1 MTAVPAS
8 SLRPA
13 RRLSATPGQI
23 ALALAIA
30 AFLLLFLVLPVATV
44 LYVAFTEKGTSTFTL
59 VNFYDFVRTELFMRS
74 LWNSFYVAA
83 MSVLWASVL
92 ALPLAYLT
100 TRFVFRGAALVQTL
114 GFLPLIMPPFVGAVA
129 MQLFFGRNG
138 SINLLLDDW
147 LGFKIGFMEG
157 LNGVIFVQSIHY
169 FPFILI
175 NLSAALRNID
185 RAMEEAAQ
193 NLGSSG
199 FRLFRRIVFP
209 LALPGYLAG
218 ASLVFVKVFDD
229 LATPLLL
236 NVKDMLA
243 PQAYLRVTSIGIAD
257 PMGYVISVVLIVAS
271 VTAMWLSAAALK
283 GRDYATTQRG
293 GGGLARRTMTRWE
306 AIFGYGIV
314 FLILA
319 LVLAPHL
326 GLLLLSFATIWSFSP
341 LPDGFTTA
349 HYARVFGESS
359 LYIKNTLIYASIA
372 GGIDIVLGVAIAY
385 LVLRTK
391 LVGREWLDWAAS
403 AALAIPGVVLGIGYL
418 RTFYGVTLPD
428 GTPLA
433 SLWITIVL
441 ALAIRRLP
449 YALRA
454 CYAALQQISVS
465 LEEAAEN
472 PRRHQGPHGAARG
485 SALDGGRYPGRLC
498 HQLLDRCRGA
508 LGDLDARPVEFGRA
522 PRLRALRLHAIG
534 GRAGAGSGVGRGRG
548 RSRRALH
555 AALAPHHR
563 TQPEGQRDG
572 PIDHEREPAP
582 HRPDRL
588 RRYRGRQPV
597 LWREPCPQGREP
609 GHPPGRVFRLPRPV
623 RLRQDHAAAPDRRL
637 QPGRYGPPPDRRQGH
652 LGAAALEARC
662 RHGVPVLCA
671 LAAHDRPPQ
680 RRLRAG
686 GAPAACA
693 RRSSAASRSRSIS
706 SGSDIWPS
714 GGRPSSPAAS
724 SNASPS
730 PARSRSSRRSCCS
743 TSLCP
748 ISTPRCACKSGASC
762 ATCSSASA

>member
-1 MTAVPAS
+1 MTAIPSAT
-8 SLRPA
+8 LPRA

-30 AFLLLFLVLPVATV
+30 AFLLLFLGLPVGTV
-44 LYVAFTEKGTSTFTL
+44 LYVAFTEKGTSNFTL

-74 LWNSFYVAA
+74 LWNSFYVSA
-83 MSVLWASVL
+83 MSVVWASVF

-100 TRFVFRGAALVQTL
+100 TRFVFRGAMLVQTL

-138 SINLLLDDW
+138 SINLMLDDW
-147 LGFKIGFMEG
+147 FGFKIGFMEG
-157 LNGVIFVQSIHY
+157 LNGVIFVQSVHY

-271 VTAMWLSAAALK
+271 VIAMWLSALALK

-293 GGGLARRTMTRWE
+293 GGGLARRVMTPWE
-306 AIFGYGIV
+306 AVLGYGVVI
-314 FLILA
+314 LILA

-341 LPDGFTTA
+341 LPDAFTTA

-359 LYIKNTLIYASIA
+359 VYIKNTLIYATLA

-391 LVGREWLDWAAS
+391 LIGREWLDWAAS

-472 PRRHQGPHGAARG
+472 LGATKARTVRRVVVPLMAGGILAGFVTSFSTAAVELSATLMLVQSNSDAPLAFGLYVFMQSAAGRGPGAALG
-485 SALDGGRYPGRLC
+485 VVAVLLVALCTFISHLII
-498 HQLLDRCRGA
+498 
-508 LGDLDARPVEFGRA
+508 E
-522 PRLRALRLHAIG
+522 
-534 GRAGAGSGVGRGRG
+534 
-548 RSRRALH
+548 RSQKAK
-555 AALAPHHR
+555 
-563 TQPEGQRDG
+563 GM
-572 PIDHEREPAP
+572 
-582 HRPDRL
+582 
-588 RRYRGRQPV
+588 
-597 LWREPCPQGREP
+597 
-609 GHPPGRVFRLPRPV
+609 GH
-623 RLRQDHAAAPDRRL
+623 
-637 QPGRYGPPPDRRQGH
+637 
-652 LGAAALEARC
+652 
-662 RHGVPVLCA
+662 
-671 LAAHDRPPQ
+671 
-680 RRLRAG
+680 
-686 GAPAACA
+686 
-693 RRSSAASRSRSIS
+693 
-706 SGSDIWPS
+706 
-714 GGRPSSPAAS
+714 
-724 SNASPS
+724 
-730 PARSRSSRRSCCS
+730 
-743 TSLCP
+743 
-748 ISTPRCACKSGASC
+748 
-762 ATCSSASA
+762 